1 MLGTMHG
8 NLSSDNRVDAICDL
22 FESAWRRGERP
33 ELGAFVSLAEAAD
46 QGLLFSELLAL
57 DLDYRRRV
65 GDSLSMELYRSA
77 YPRFASEIEEVAFKS
92 SFESTVR
99 EADQTGAA
107 RTAAPARFDRFE
119 LIEKLGSGAAGDVW
133 KARDV
138 RLQRLVALKIPRSQA
153 LGEEELHRF
162 LREARAAAR
171 LRHPNI
177 VGVLEAGRERES
189 AYIAADFIDGENL
202 RSRLKGDCYSPRA
215 AAELCATLA
224 EALDYAH
231 RVGVVHR
238 DLKPANIMI
247 DAAGAPH
254 IADFGLAKLAV
265 DARELTLDGQVLGT
279 PAYMSPEQAR
289 GAGREVDARSDVYAL
304 GVVLYE
310 LLSGRPPFE
319 GDQATVVRAVIE
331 AEPAPLRKGDR
342 SIPRGLET
350 ICLKAMEKQPG
361 RRYPTAQ
368 EMAVDLRRFLRGEP
382 VLARRSG
389 WVRNTGRWLRRHQAA
404 AVVLVLFS
412 LTVGAMALA
421 QNLRRKNRE
430 LLGIQA
436 VTLETNPPGATVVF
450 VPLDERTGEP
460 VGSKLIRPRS
470 LSPVTEDLLPG
481 DYLVVAALDD
491 ERFME
496 AYRHVPHGEDAT
508 GAESN
513 VNYQHRNFFRSENGM
528 MALPV
533 VNIPSSNVTAGM
545 TLVNNLENDSSG
557 QRRNGRKAGS
567 FYVDVT
573 EFRVDDLDTIV
584 VPGSHQSL
592 PWQERIPRG
601 FAINKVSYDDAVH
614 FAELVGKRLPSA
626 EEYEFAATQGWTN
639 RFPWGDRSVEDMQT
653 SGLQKF
659 GPVGEPPWDVLPSN
673 PSVRGLCSNVAEW
686 TSTIPHNELENPRLN
701 LIPVRGRGADQYRVI
716 KGGDETIVEGKSVE
730 SSKSR
735 DPRANLSMIRS
746 LAKPGLGFRCYR
758 SARPRLKPEDY

>member
-1 MLGTMHG
+1 
-8 NLSSDNRVDAICDL
+8 
-22 FESAWRRGERP
+22 
-33 ELGAFVSLAEAAD
+33 LAEAAD
-46 QGLLFSELLAL
+46 QGPLFSELLAL
-57 DLDYRRRV
+57 DLDYRRRA
-65 GDSLSMELYRSA
+65 GEALTLEAYRNA

-99 EADQTGAA
+99 EADQTAAA
-107 RTAAPARFDRFE
+107 RPAAAPARFDRFE

-177 VGVLEAGRERES
+177 VGVFEAGRERES
-189 AYIAADFIDGENL
+189 AYIAAGFIDGENL
-202 RSRLKGDCYSPRA
+202 RSRLKRERFSPRA

-231 RVGVVHR
+231 RMGVIHR

-304 GVVLYE
+304 GVILYE
-310 LLSGRPPFE
+310 LLMGRPPFE

-331 AEPAPLRKGDR
+331 VEPAPLRKSDR
-342 SIPRGLET
+342 AIPRDLET

-389 WVRNTGRWLRRHQAA
+389 WVRNTGRWLRRHQTA

-412 LTVGAMALA
+412 LAVGAMAVA

-430 LLGIQA
+430 LLGIQT
-436 VTLETNPPGATVVF
+436 VTLKTNPPGATVAF
-450 VPLDERTGEP
+450 IPLDERTGEP
-460 VGSKLIRPRS
+460 VASKLIRARS

-496 AYRHVPHGEDAT
+496 VYRHVPTADQSADLQHFQFNYTRGEGGLIHLHSIDIPAK
-508 GAESN
+508 N
-513 VNYQHRNFFRSENGM
+513 VSADMTFVGKSQVGTETRL
-528 MALPV
+528 ALRRRGRLVTPV
-533 VNIPSSNVTAGM
+533 
-545 TLVNNLENDSSG
+545 
-557 QRRNGRKAGS
+557 
-567 FYVDVT
+567 YVDAL
-573 EFRVDDLDTIV
+573 EFSVNDLGKVKGRWLHLDPQVAPSLNRSIDVD
-584 VPGSHQSL
+584 
-592 PWQERIPRG
+592 
-601 FAINKVSYDDAVH
+601 YDDAVTL
-614 FAELVGKRLPSA
+614 AELAGKRLPTAA
-626 EEYEFAATQGWTN
+626 EFEFVATAGGVHQ
-639 RFPWGDRSVEDMQT
+639 FPWGDESVEEARRAAAGSDVSRQA
-653 SGLQKF
+653 
-659 GPVGEPPWDVLPSN
+659 PWDVLPLE
-673 PSVRGLCSNVAEW
+673 PPVYGLCSGVAEW
-686 TSTIPHNELENPRLN
+686 TSSAPQNESVDPS
-701 LIPVRGRGADQYRVI
+701 LIPSRSKRGYSTTDYRI
-716 KGGDETIVEGKSVE
+716 AKGGDHAVIGGQFSDTSQ
-730 SSKSR
+730 SR
-735 DPRANLSMIRS
+735 NPRANIAMDRRTVR
-746 LAKPGLGFRCYR
+746 KGLGFRCYR
-758 SARPRLKPEDY
+758 SAKPRLKPEDF